1 MVAVPLVVLAR
12 VSETNK
18 NNAAMLMLLQLPN
31 KAVLRD
37 FKSVSRRPG
46 VKMQGMPFKSGPMF
60 LHTPHSGVRLIAK
73 VYRILRLKCDL
84 RREKQGQRYS
94 RASLFQAEARKSLF
108 DLVFEV
114 ENRSLASKT

>member
-1 MVAVPLVVLAR
+1 MAVPLVVLAR

-18 NNAAMLMLLQLPN
+18 NNATMLMLLQLPN

-37 FKSVSRRPG
+37 FKSVSHRPG

-60 LHTPHSGVRLIAK
+60 LHTPHSGVRLI
-73 VYRILRLKCDL
+73 VYRILRPKCDL

-114 ENRSLASKT
+114 

>member
-1 MVAVPLVVLAR
+1 MAVPLVILAW

-18 NNAAMLMLLQLPN
+18 NNAAMLMLSQLPN

-37 FKSVSRRPG
+37 FKSVSHRPG
-46 VKMQGMPFKSGPMF
+46 VNIQGMPFRAGPMF

-73 VYRILRLKCDL
+73 VYRILRPKCDL

-114 ENRSLASKT
+114 DNRSLASKT

>member
-1 MVAVPLVVLAR
+1 MAVPLVVLAR

-18 NNAAMLMLLQLPN
+18 NNFAIAEQGSIMRFQISFPS
-31 KAVLRD
+31 A
-37 FKSVSRRPG
+37 RRQ
-46 VKMQGMPFKSGPMF
+46 MQGMPFKSGPMF

-73 VYRILRLKCDL
+73 VYRILRPKCDL